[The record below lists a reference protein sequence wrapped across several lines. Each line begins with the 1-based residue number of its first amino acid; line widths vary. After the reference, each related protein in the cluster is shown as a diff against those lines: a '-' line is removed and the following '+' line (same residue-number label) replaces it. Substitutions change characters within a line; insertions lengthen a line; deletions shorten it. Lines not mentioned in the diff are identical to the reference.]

1 MLESIPEG
9 LDKREGSV
17 LYNALAPV
25 AVELQ
30 NAYIQM
36 DTILDMTYA
45 DTAEGIYLTK
55 RCAERGIERL
65 SATNAILKGEF
76 NINVP
81 IGSRFNLE
89 GLNYLVNLFVV
100 YKHFDIAVSERNA
113 GKMLMT
119 KRETVFHTKY
129 EKNFIIITEKIE
141 ENTFRLQCE
150 TSGEEGN
157 HYLGTLVPIE
167 YIQGLVT
174 AKLTEVLIPGED
186 TESDQSLRKRYY
198 ESLQG
203 QAFGGN
209 IADYKQ
215 KVEKLQ
221 GVGAVKVYPIWQ
233 GGGTVKLVILSSE
246 YTVPTK
252 ELVEMVQTAVD
263 PVQNQGEGLGIAPIG
278 HVVTV
283 VGAEE
288 TTIDI
293 ATNITY
299 QTGYDFE
306 KIKTA
311 FEKTV
316 DEYFRQLNENWEK
329 EQIVVRISQI
339 ESRLLDLEG
348 VLDVSDTAFNGEE
361 KNIEIEADNIVTRGE
376 VYGERG

>member
-89 GLNYLVNLFVV
+89 GLNYVV
-100 YKHFDIAVSERNA
+100 
-113 GKMLMT
+113 
-119 KRETVFHTKY
+119 
-129 EKNFIIITEKIE
+129 TEKIE

-246 YTVPTK
+246 YTIPTK

-283 VGAEE
+283 VGAGE

-316 DEYFRQLNENWEK
+316 EEYFRQLNENWEK

-361 KNIEIEADNIVTRGE
+361 KNMEIEADNIVTRGE
-376 VYGERG
+376 VYGERSGTL